1 MWTQEVPANQQPRR
15 QATIA
20 APTAAAIGAEE
31 RHLVARAGKS
41 LVFKGKVLSSE
52 DMTIDG
58 RVEGSVELRDHTLTV
73 GLDANI
79 HADVVAKVVT
89 ILGAVTGTIT
99 AYYKVDIRETGS
111 VEGDIVTPHLVMAD
125 GAWLRGRVVDQG
137 SGSVR
142 NA

>member
-1 MWTQEVPANQQPRR
+1 MWTQDVSSNQQPRR
-15 QATIA
+15 PATS
-20 APTAAAIGAEE
+20 TAAAIGAGE
-31 RHLVARAGKS
+31 RHASARAGKS
-41 LVFKGKVLSSE
+41 LVFKGKVTSSE

-58 RVEGSVELRDHTLTV
+58 SVDGSVELRDCTLTV

-99 AYYKVDIRETGS
+99 AHHKVEIRETGS
-111 VEGDIVTPHLVMAD
+111 VEGDIVTPHLVMAE
-125 GAWLRGRVVDQG
+125 GAWLRGRVVDKG

-142 NA
+142 